1 MCNMKIK
8 KLNRLFITFIF
19 IINISFALNAQEN
32 KDTIKT
38 INLDEVIVTGTP
50 VKVNKNNV
58 PMSVSVISRQQISE
72 SDESALLPVLNG
84 RVPGLFV
91 TERGI
96 TGFGVS
102 DGGTGQITMRG
113 IGGDPT
119 TGVLVLIDG
128 HPQYMGIF
136 GHPLSDAYIASDVE
150 KVEVIRGPASI
161 LYGSNAMGGVI
172 NIITKKQNQEN
183 FHGDARIMYGS
194 YNTQKYLASGGY
206 KKDKFSVFVS
216 YNHDQTDGHRPHSD
230 FKIDNG
236 YIKLGY
242 DINDHLKTSTDFS
255 LAKFK
260 TTDPGPD
267 TINAVPG
274 VSQDI
279 TRGYWAFSIDNNY
292 QKFSG
297 TAKVFYN
304 FGKHNFSDGFK
315 STDAN
320 YGVNISESVNLF
332 KGNNI
337 SVGGDYTN
345 YGGKATESNAYIDV
359 DTTVYEIG
367 AYAFVQQRLFDK
379 LTLNAGIRLQNNEVY
394 GNIWIPAGGFAYNI
408 SSLTTWKASIGKGF
422 RSPTL
427 REFFM
432 WNHNPN
438 LNPETVMNYETSIGQ
453 AFFNRKL
460 NIELTGFIVKG
471 NNLIITGNMGQLYNG
486 GKINNKGIEFSAN
499 ALPVDNLSLN
509 LTYSYIDMENPVFA
523 TPKNHLFV
531 SGSYKVNK
539 IQLSASVQH
548 IDHLN
553 TVADGS
559 APHFENYTLVNAKI
573 SYKAGKYV
581 ELFVSGDNLFNEK
594 YETLRYYTM
603 PGTTFFGGINFKF

>member
-1 MCNMKIK
+1 MNMIPKNF
-8 KLNRLFITFIF
+8 NRIF
-19 IINISFALNAQEN
+19 MVISFAINTFFVLNAQEK
-32 KDTIKT
+32 KDTIQT
-38 INLDEVIVTGTP
+38 INLNEVVVTGTP
-50 VKVNKNNV
+50 VAVNKNNV
-58 PMSVSVISRQQISE
+58 PMSVSVITRQQISE

-113 IGGDPT
+113 IGEDPT

-128 HPQYMGIF
+128 HPQFMGLF
-136 GHPLSDAYIASDVE
+136 GHPLSDAYVASDVE

-161 LYGSNAMGGVI
+161 LYGSNAMGGVV
-172 NIITKKQNQEN
+172 NIITKKQSEEN

-230 FKIDNG
+230 FNMDNG

-242 DINDHLKTSTDFS
+242 DINSHLKASTDFS

-260 TTDPGPD
+260 DDDPGPD

-274 VSQDI
+274 VTQNI
-279 TRGYWAFSIDNNY
+279 TRGYWAVSIDNNY

-304 FGKHNFSDGFK
+304 FGKHDFSDGFK

-320 YGVNISESVNLF
+320 YGINLSESVNLF

-345 YGGKATESNAYIDV
+345 YGGKATENNNAYTDV

-367 AYAFVQQRLFDK
+367 VYAFVQQRLFDR

-394 GNIWIPAGGFAYNI
+394 GNIWVPAGGFAYNI
-408 SSLTTWKASIGKGF
+408 SSSTTWKASIGKGF
-422 RSPTL
+422 RSPTI

-432 WNHNPN
+432 WNSNPA
-438 LNPETVMNYETSIGQ
+438 LNPETIMNYETGIRQ
-453 AFFNRKL
+453 IFFKRKL

-471 NNLIITGNMGQLYNG
+471 NNLIVTGNMGQLYNG
-486 GKINNKGIEFSAN
+486 GKINNTGIEFSAN
-499 ALPVDNLSLN
+499 ILPAKNLSLD
-509 LTYSYIDMENPVFA
+509 LTYSYTNMQNPAFA
-523 TPKNHLFV
+523 TPRNHLFL
-531 SGSYKVNK
+531 SGNYKLNN
-539 IQLSASVQH
+539 IQLSASIQH

-559 APHFENYTLVNAKI
+559 APHFEDYTLFNAKI
-573 SYKAGKYV
+573 SYRTGKYI
-581 ELFVSGDNLFNEK
+581 EIFVSGDNLLNEK

-603 PGTTFFGGINFKF
+603 PGTTVFGGVNFRF